1 MYSLNP
7 VQAWRSFLALPNETP
22 LKTFGIAFLVALSCS
37 VVVSLTAVGLK
48 PLQQENRLRESASSM
63 VKMVEGLGYGLPQRQ
78 YVDRISGDYVSQTS
92 KSHSPLNADQDIAGL
107 SQVEDVVTV
116 YEVRTQNRLD
126 LVILPVRGVGYKSMM
141 KGYLALNKD
150 LSTIAGLTF
159 HQQDESPGMGARI
172 MDPEWQI
179 LWANKQTTDEN
190 GTVQIKVVKG
200 KAKTSFEVDGISG
213 ATRTGWG
220 VTNLVQF
227 WLGPDGY
234 GPYLERLKR
243 EDDGS

>member
-1 MYSLNP
+1 MHSLNP
-7 VQAWRSFLALPNETP
+7 VKAWRSFLALPNETP
-22 LKTFGIAFLVALSCS
+22 LKTFGIAFLVALLCS
-37 VVVSLTAVGLK
+37 IVVSLTAVGLK

-63 VKMVEGLGYGLPQRQ
+63 VKMVEGLGFGLPQKR
-78 YVDRISGDYVSQTS
+78 YVDRVSGAYVNRMAKSQ
-92 KSHSPLNADQDIAGL
+92 SPLSDEQDFAGL

-116 YEVRTQNRLD
+116 YEVRANGSLA

-150 LSTIAGLTF
+150 VTTIAGLTF

-172 MDPEWQI
+172 MEAEWQAK
-179 LWANKQTTDEN
+179 WSQKQTKAGD
-190 GTVQIKVVKG
+190 GTVQIKVGKG
-200 KAKTSFEVDGISG
+200 KAKTPFEVDGISG

-234 GPYLERLKR
+234 GPYLARLKR
-243 EDDGS
+243 EDGS